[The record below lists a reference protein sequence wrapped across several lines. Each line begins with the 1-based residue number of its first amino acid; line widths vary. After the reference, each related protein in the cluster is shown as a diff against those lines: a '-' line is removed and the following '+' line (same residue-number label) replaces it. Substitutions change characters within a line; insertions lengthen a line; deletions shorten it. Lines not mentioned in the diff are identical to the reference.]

1 MHLDNDRNDNDAAEE
16 PFEIE
21 YSSDEFETST
31 KGMKILAQI
40 KHKF

>member
-21 YSSDEFETST
+21 YSSDEFEPKTE
-31 KGMKILAQI
+31 GMKIFRLQN
-40 KHKF
+40 